1 MKKANIFA
9 HRGRW
14 NNNEKNKMI
23 ALSSALQ
30 AGYSIETDIK
40 VIKEVY
46 AYLMIHLVKTKSVAS
61 TNCWGSTSRNC
72 K

>member
-14 NNNEKNKMI
+14 NNNNEKNKMI

-30 AGYSIETDIK
+30 AGT
-40 VIKEVY
+40 V
-46 AYLMIHLVKTKSVAS
+46 
-61 TNCWGSTSRNC
+61 
-72 K
+72 